1 MWLYLACALALV
13 PLAHGFWELQAPQ
26 LVSSAPRLPLWSLQ
40 ALVLDLLPANVS
52 AAALEG
58 PSALFPFRAA
68 PSALD
73 ASLTLPPE
81 AAAVHLQPPALL
93 LRLEAAASSFSSS
106 TPSGNFTYYSAQMA
120 QARQGRVERAVAS
133 PVGRALAAH
142 AAALSAPSAAAA
154 AAAAAAAVQVNVWL
168 ASSAACTPLHY
179 DATVN
184 LFTQLLGSKVVTLYP
199 PQAATAAQ
207 LLPHASALQRSAL
220 AGLDGRAA
228 AGAPLGGHAALTF
241 ALSAG
246 QSLLIPAFWLHH
258 VCSGPGS
265 ASASASAWR
274 ETPQQLAGRALLTL
288 PLPLPPHWGR
298 SWQVAGCLHL
308 LRMLLP
314 QPRTRAAAAAALRS
328 RFAAPQLAAAP
339 AAAAPLPQGLCG
351 EQLPG
356 AAFAELQLPPTQAA
370 GSSVAEGGRVAEWLR
385 KARAALAAQGS
396 SAVRALAAAN
406 WVESALLGALMH
418 PRLGGSRAGREN
430 ATEQAALLPLVVLHC
445 LGD

>member
-1 MWLYLACALALV
+1 MWLHLCTLALLF
-13 PLAHGFWELQAPQ
+13 PAQAFWELQVPALVSGAPQ
-26 LVSSAPRLPLWSLQ
+26 LPHWSLQ
-40 ALVLDLLPANVS
+40 ALVLGLLPANVS

-73 ASLTLPPE
+73 ASLDLQGAGLPPE
-81 AAAVHLQPPALL
+81 AAAALLQPPALL
-93 LRLEAAASSFSSS
+93 LRLEAAPS
-106 TPSGNFTYYSAQMA
+106 TPPGNFTYYSAQMA
-120 QARQGRVERAVAS
+120 QARQGRVERSVAS
-133 PVGRALAAH
+133 PVGRALGAH
-142 AAALSAPSAAAA
+142 AAALSAPLAAAG
-154 AAAAAAAVQVNVWL
+154 AAAAAVQVNVWL

-199 PQAATAAQ
+199 PEAATAAQ

-220 AGLDGRAA
+220 AGMDGRAA
-228 AGAPLGGHAALTF
+228 AGVPLGGHAALTF

-274 ETPQQLAGRALLTL
+274 ETPQQLAGRALLAL

-298 SWQVAGCLHL
+298 SKQVAGCLHL
-308 LRMLLP
+308 LRLLLP
-314 QPRTRAAAAAALRS
+314 QPHTHAAATAALRS
-328 RFAAPQLAAAP
+328 RFAAPLLAATP
-339 AAAAPLPQGLCG
+339 AAGASLPQGLCG
-351 EQLPG
+351 EQLPD
-356 AAFAELQLPPTQAA
+356 AALAELQLLPSQQA
-370 GSSVAEGGRVAEWLR
+370 GSSMTEGGVAEWLR

-396 SAVRALAAAN
+396 SAVRALFAAN
-406 WVESALLGALMH
+406 WVEGALLGVLTR
-418 PRLGGSRAGREN
+418 PRQGGSRADKAN